1 MISSLKQHLKTG
13 SHEQKPK
20 MSYSSPLCLTN
31 RKTNE
36 LCEIIEKNCTIAL
49 QNQLWANLLL
59 KCSNICL
66 KGTMQTLV

>member
-31 RKTNE
+31 RTTNE
-36 LCEIIEKNCTIAL
+36 LCEIIEKKLYNSFT
-49 QNQLWANLLL
+49 
-59 KCSNICL
+59 KPVVGEFVT
-66 KGTMQTLV
+66 KM